1 MGSRLLQARVSMK
14 VTEKVADTDSGDI
27 GSPGDSEHKGET
39 SMPHSDSV
47 GSIPSNSEPAKSAL
61 EHGSQG
67 RATLK
72 GGRRILIVDDEANIA
87 DTLALIFKMRHYEVR
102 VAYSAESAIEE
113 IAKWRPELS
122 ILDVMLP
129 GMNGIDLAIAI
140 KANYAACHVMLFSG
154 HANTSMLLE
163 EAGKKGHKFEVLAK
177 PVYPDVMLDRA
188 SELLSTTDEPEYD

>member
-1 MGSRLLQARVSMK
+1 MK
-14 VTEKVADTDSGDI
+14 ASEKVADTDSSDI
-27 GSPGDSEHKGET
+27 GSPRDAEHKGQT
-39 SMPHSDSV
+39 SDSV
-47 GSIPSNSEPAKSAL
+47 ESMPSHSGPSQSAV
-61 EHGSQG
+61 EQRSQG
-67 RATLK
+67 QASAK

-87 DTLALIFKMRHYEVR
+87 DTLALIFKIRHYEVR
-102 VAYSAESAIEE
+102 VAYSAESAIEL

-140 KANYAACHVMLFSG
+140 KANYPACHVMLFSG

-188 SELLSTTDEPEYD
+188 SELLSLPDEPAYD